1 MQHLEKNIPAAPGTG
16 CLPGRP
22 QSGTQAPGTRYL
34 NSSNFLATPGTGCLS
49 GTQTA
54 IAHEQGTRYL
64 NSPHQERVRHLLYGS
79 LAGLDRTI
87 KILHSLGYADPNDW
101 SEPIPTG
108 KPNQWMVIMT
118 KILLIE

>member
-1 MQHLEKNIPAAPGTG
+1 MQYLETAVPTSAQFRFAQSTG
-16 CLPGRP
+16 CLDLSP
-22 QSGTQAPGTRYL
+22 QSGVDPEAPRH
-34 NSSNFLATPGTGCLS
+34 PD
-49 GTQTA
+49 
-54 IAHEQGTRYL
+54 
-64 NSPHQERVRHLLYGS
+64 SPHQERVRHLLYGS
-79 LAGLDRTI
+79 LTGLDRTI

>member
-1 MQHLEKNIPAAPGTG
+1 MQSLEKNRLAAPGTG
-16 CLPGRP
+16 CLLGEP
-22 QSGTQAPGTRYL
+22 QSGTHDPGTRYL
-34 NSSNFLATPGTGCLS
+34 NASNFLATPGTGCLGGIPES
-49 GTQTA
+49 GDNDP
-54 IAHEQGTRYL
+54 GTRYL
-64 NSPHQERVRHLLYGS
+64 SSPHQERVRHLLYGS